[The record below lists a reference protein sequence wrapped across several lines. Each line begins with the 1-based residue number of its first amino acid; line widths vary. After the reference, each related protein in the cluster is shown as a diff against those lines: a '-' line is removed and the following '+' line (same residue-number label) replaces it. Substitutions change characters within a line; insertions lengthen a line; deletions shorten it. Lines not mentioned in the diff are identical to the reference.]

1 MLKDFVKGIRKIITR
16 PKKLVA
22 LSTART
28 SSGDFLLKK
37 TDFGLVRVE
46 FETVEKLARRALSE
60 VKELQEA
67 ELAVEE
73 VASNVTPMRIRLTAT
88 LAEGYSAPRA
98 SQAADK
104 IINDELKQ
112 SLGEGFYVPVDVK
125 IKQIIQ
131 VVTPKRRV
139 R

>member
-1 MLKDFVKGIRKIITR
+1 MLKDLINKILRRT
-16 PKKLVA
+16 KKVVT

-37 TDFGLVRVE
+37 TDFGLVRVD

-60 VKELQEA
+60 VKELHEA
-67 ELAVEE
+67 ELIVEE
-73 VASNVTPMRIRLTAT
+73 VASKVTPMKIKLTAT

-104 IINDELKQ
+104 IINDALKE
-112 SLGEGFYVPVDVK
+112 SLGAGFYVPVEVRV
-125 IKQIIQ
+125 KQIRP
-131 VVTPKRRV
+131 VVNEPRRRV

>member
-1 MLKDFVKGIRKIITR
+1 MLKELVKGIRKIITR
-16 PKKLVA
+16 PKRVVTLP
-22 LSTART
+22 TART

-60 VKELQEA
+60 VKELHEA
-67 ELAVEE
+67 ELVVEK
-73 VASNVTPMRIRLTAT
+73 VDSKVTPMKIRLTAT
-88 LAEGYSAPRA
+88 LADGYSAPRA

-104 IINDELKQ
+104 IINDALKE
-112 SLGEGFYVPVDVK
+112 SLGKEFYVPVDVRIKK
-125 IKQIIQ
+125 IVP

>member
-1 MLKDFVKGIRKIITR
+1 MLKDLIGKILKRTKR
-16 PKKLVA
+16 VVT

-37 TDFGLVRVE
+37 TDFGLVHVN
-46 FETVEKLARRALSE
+46 FATVEKIARRALSE
-60 VKELQEA
+60 VKELHEA
-67 ELAVEE
+67 DLTVEALAN
-73 VASNVTPMRIRLTAT
+73 SITPMKIRLTAT

-98 SQAADK
+98 SQSADK
-104 IINDELKQ
+104 IINDALKE
-112 SLGEGFYVPVDVK
+112 SLGPGFYVPVEVR
-125 IKQIIQ
+125 IQQIIP

>member
-1 MLKDFVKGIRKIITR
+1 MLKDLIRKLFKQT
-16 PKKLVA
+16 KKVVT

-46 FETVEKLARRALSE
+46 YTTVEKLARRALSE
-60 VKELQEA
+60 VKAFHEA
-67 ELAVEE
+67 ELVVEE
-73 VASNVTPMRIRLTAT
+73 VASNVTPMKIRLTAT

-98 SQAADK
+98 SQEADR
-104 IINDELKQ
+104 IINEALKE
-112 SLGEGFYVPVDVK
+112 SLGSGFYVPVEVRV
-125 IKQIIQ
+125 KQIIP
-131 VVTPKRRV
+131 VVNPKRRV